1 MSEAAGGDRP
11 AALAARVGAALERL
25 GRARR
30 IHRQGVATAHGLTP
44 LQLDLLATL
53 ADGPPPLPYVGEL
66 AAELGVAQPTVTDS
80 LNALVRKGLV
90 RRRRDDADAR
100 RSLLTL
106 TRGGDRVVAEILR
119 RCRRRV
125 CRRGPTRAG
134 ASCHARG
141 APHGPRRPRRCRHR
155 HRRADL
161 LHVPPP
167 SPAWRRTSL
176 RTPRLR
182 APVERAPRQLPRA
195 RARLSGDRCA
205 HVHDSTGRARL
216 RGSQVPLPRRLPC
229 SRRS

>member
-1 MSEAAGGDRP
+1 VSEAAGGDRP

-106 TRGGDRVVAEILR
+106 TRGGDRVVAEI
-119 RCRRRV
+119 RRV
-125 CRRGPTRAG
+125 DADVACAVEALPAPVQAATLEALLTVLAGLVDAGTVTVARTCFTCRHHRQ
-134 ASCHARG
+134 RG
-141 APHGPRRPRRCRHR
+141 AAH
-155 HRRADL
+155 
-161 LHVPPP
+161 
-167 SPAWRRTSL
+167 
-176 RTPRLR
+176 
-182 APVERAPRQLPRA
+182 
-195 RARLSGDRCA
+195 RCA
-205 HVHDSTGRARL
+205 LLDCALPSSEL
-216 RGSQVPLPRRLPC
+216 RVNCPEHEPV
-229 SRRS
+229 